1 MTYAIL
7 ISGQVNSTDT
17 KQLIIASHNG
27 NTHTFMRVTNGG
39 RGESNAWSARELD
52 EHTSIGTLDY
62 NLIGEVLSTPL
73 TNVDEVALNNNE
85 IPNVLIQ
92 KLSKQYRLRNLTIDT
107 TRTIQSVVDE
117 VQLLIAQDPAL
128 LSKYRSDGRSDK
140 NATTKTNESALT
152 KNKEIVMTTINP
164 IANEA
169 IVINRVERNEDEVN
183 LLAFVPSLTLP
194 DVRSYVPRT
203 FANGL
208 TEEQVYRYAL
218 KTKKNVSIQGPAGTG
233 KTTSLMT
240 FSAKNGL
247 EFGSMSCN
255 AGAEPSQFFGRMTPT
270 KEGKLEWRDGIFTYF
285 FRNGG
290 VLVIDEAD
298 FLPQKVASSTHS
310 ALDGRRLLTL
320 LDNNGEV
327 ITAHE
332 NLLIVMCYNGN
343 GYRGT
348 SKMNE
353 AFNDR
358 YAIKLTFDYDTSI
371 EKKFIPSSTLLE
383 LATSMRADTIAGV
396 YETPVSTRLL
406 KNFVDL
412 AQNLSYD
419 FAVDNFVNNF
429 KEDERSSVKL
439 LLDSQRHNLELELI
453 GKVSE

>member
-140 NATTKTNESALT
+140 NATTKTNESVLT

-169 IVINRVERNEDEVN
+169 IVINRVPRNEDEVN

-203 FANGL
+203 FANSL

-240 FSAKNGL
+240 FAAKNGL

-270 KEGKLEWRDGIFTYF
+270 KEGKLEWRDGIFSYF

>member
-1 MTYAIL
+1 MSYAIL

-17 KQLIIASHNG
+17 KQLIIASHNN

-39 RGESNAWSARELD
+39 RGESNAWSVRELN
-52 EHTSIGTLDY
+52 EYTSIGTLDY

-73 TNVDEVALNNNE
+73 TSVDEVALNNNE

-92 KLSKQYRLRNLTIDT
+92 KLSKQYRLRHNNLDT
-107 TRTIQSVVDE
+107 TRTIQDVVDE
-117 VQLLIAQDPAL
+117 VQQLIAQDPAL

-140 NATTKTNESALT
+140 NATIKSSTEGTKPVTVIN
-152 KNKEIVMTTINP
+152 TINP

-169 IVINRVERNEDEVN
+169 IVINKVERNEDEVN

-203 FANGL
+203 FADGL
-208 TEEQVYRYAL
+208 TEEQIYTYAL

-240 FSAKNGL
+240 FAAKNGL

-270 KEGKLEWRDGIFTYF
+270 KEGKLNWKDGLFTYF

-327 ITAHE
+327 ITAHP

-358 YAIKLTFDYDTSI
+358 YAIKLTFDYDTDI
-371 EKKFIPSSTLLE
+371 EKKFIPSKTLLE
-383 LATSMRADTIAGV
+383 LATSMRADTIAGT

-439 LLDSQRHNLELELI
+439 LLDSQRYNLELELT
-453 GKVSE
+453 GKAGE